1 MKQFRDTLY
10 YVCEDGTVL
19 SFYQR
24 GTPARSKQP
33 ATTGRVVGRG
43 KCGGYFVVKT
53 RNKDSWL
60 VHQMVMECYGP
71 DKPGGDYVID
81 HIDENKLNNSIENL
95 RWLKRGEN
103 VLKTFFVTRGTS
115 LLTPEQAN
123 EVREKYLPRHYTRK
137 MLAEEYGVSEG
148 TIKDILRGR
157 YY

>member
-10 YVCEDGTVL
+10 YVCEDGTVW
-19 SFYQR
+19 SFYRR

-33 ATTGRVVGRG
+33 ASTGSVVGTG
-43 KCGGYFVVKT
+43 KSSGYYCVKPRNSGG
-53 RNKDSWL
+53 WL

-71 DKPGGDYVID
+71 PQPDGDYVID
-81 HIDENKLNNSIENL
+81 HIDEDKLNNSIQNL

-115 LLTPEQAN
+115 LLTPEQAS